1 MSARIPVTA
10 IGEWRI
16 GMNSLEKSCVL
27 KVLNLT
33 KRFGKGCPHCEKLTG
48 PEFGSNVCP
57 KCSSVIALH
66 DISFELHQGEILG
79 VVGESG
85 SGKSSLVQCLYFD
98 QQATSGEA
106 YLACYNQGQENIFD
120 IPQSK
125 KRYIRNHLMGMV
137 YQNPLLG
144 LRLNF
149 TSGGNIAEKLL
160 TADVYNYEAIRER
173 GSELLTKTEIPL
185 YYIDEK
191 PKRFSGGMQQRVQI
205 AKALANNPPILLLDE
220 VTTGL
225 DVSVQ
230 AKVLDL
236 IKSLQQEL
244 KISMIVVSHDL
255 GVIRLLTNRT
265 MVLKNGRLVERGL
278 TDQILEDPQHNYT
291 QLLVHSML

>member
-1 MSARIPVTA
+1 MLTNGKNCI
-10 IGEWRI
+10 
-16 GMNSLEKSCVL
+16 
-27 KVLNLT
+27 LNVKNLG
-33 KRFGKGCPHCEKLTG
+33 KRYGRGCPHCEKLTG
-48 PEFGSNVCP
+48 PEYGSNVCP
-57 KCSSVIALH
+57 KCGSVVALH
-66 DISFELHQGEILG
+66 NINFDLYEGEILG

-98 QQATSGEA
+98 QEASSGEA
-106 YLACYNQGQENIFD
+106 YLQHYNEGKESILSL
-120 IPQSK
+120 PQSK
-125 KRYIRNHLMGMV
+125 KRFIRNHLMGMV

-160 TADVYNYEAIRER
+160 TADIYHYQTIRNR
-173 GSELLTKTEIPL
+173 GQELLNKTEIPL
-185 YYIDEK
+185 HYLDEK
-191 PKRFSGGMQQRVQI
+191 PKRLSGGMQQRVQI
-205 AKALANNPPILLLDE
+205 AKALANNPPLLLLDE
-220 VTTGL
+220 VSTGL

-244 KISMIVVSHDL
+244 NISMIVVSHDL

-265 MVLKNGRLVERGL
+265 MVLKNGRIVEKGL

>member
-1 MSARIPVTA
+1 MSH
-10 IGEWRI
+10 E
-16 GMNSLEKSCVL
+16 NESVL
-27 KVLNLT
+27 SVRNL
-33 KRFGKGCPHCEKLTG
+33 GKKYGAGCPNCEKLTG

-57 KCSSVIALH
+57 KCGSVIALH
-66 DISFELHQGEILG
+66 DINFDLYQGEILG

-98 QQATSGEA
+98 QAATAGSV
-106 YLACYNQGQENIFD
+106 YLKPYQNGKENVLQL
-120 IPQSK
+120 PQSK

-160 TADVYNYEAIRER
+160 TAEIFHYEKIRER
-173 GSELLTKTEIPL
+173 GRELLEKTEIPAQ
-185 YYIDEK
+185 YMDEK
-191 PKRFSGGMQQRVQI
+191 PRRFSGGMQQRVQI

-236 IKSLQQEL
+236 IKHIQEEL
-244 KISMIVVSHDL
+244 KISMVVVSHDL

-265 MVLKNGRLVERGL
+265 MVLKNGRAVEKGL
-278 TDQILEDPQHNYT
+278 TDQILEDPQHSYT